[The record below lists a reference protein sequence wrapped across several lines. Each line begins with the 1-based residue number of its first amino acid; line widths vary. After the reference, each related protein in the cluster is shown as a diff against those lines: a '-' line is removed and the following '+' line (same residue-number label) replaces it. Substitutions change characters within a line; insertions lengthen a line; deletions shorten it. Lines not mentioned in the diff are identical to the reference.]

1 MRLRFRSTTV
11 NPIAIDLGFSTT
23 KLLQV
28 GDGCIEAADEVPVPL
43 TAGDD
48 TAQRLES
55 LGDMLPQVL
64 SGGAFRGRRV
74 IVAMPA
80 FNTVLQAMQLDAT
93 EATDESIAME
103 MRLPVTTD
111 PYMVRAIDVPTA
123 SGGQREVICQAM
135 SRGLVLRHVELLHQL
150 KLNVVGVVAQPRP
163 IVAAFSHLHRR
174 SADADQCTMYVDL
187 GFSGTTAV
195 MAHGHDIVL
204 ARSIPIGGRHFDQR
218 VALQM
223 QCDEPTA
230 RRHRLSVKTPKRLSP
245 SERLVTRA
253 PIVHASELDQ
263 DPIETVIALD
273 RRSVEAPA
281 SLDPAIDGAPL
292 IADHVDLSELID
304 TLVDDLRLCL
314 RHHAAT
320 WPQIDVARVIFTG
333 GEARQDWLCRQVVQS
348 LHLPGQVGDPLARL
362 DCAVGASPLVDWA
375 NRGRPDWSVA
385 AGLASMVD
393 GRARNEAR

>member
-1 MRLRFRSTTV
+1 MRLRFRPISA
-11 NPIAIDLGFSTT
+11 NPIAIDLGYSTT

-28 GDGCIEAADEVPVPL
+28 GEGCIEAADEIPVPL
-43 TAGDD
+43 AAGED
-48 TAQRLES
+48 TAARLES

-64 SGGAFRGRRV
+64 SEGAFRGRRV

-80 FNTVLQAMQLDAT
+80 FNTVLQAMQLDAA
-93 EATDESIAME
+93 EATDEALAME
-103 MRLPVTTD
+103 MRLPITTD
-111 PYMVRAIDVPTA
+111 PYMVRAIDVPAA
-123 SGGQREVICQAM
+123 SGARREVICQAIP
-135 SRGLVLRHVELLHQL
+135 RGLVLRYVELLHQL

-163 IVAAFSHLHRR
+163 IVAAFNHLHRR
-174 SADADQCTMYVDL
+174 TVDVDQCTMYVDL

-218 VALQM
+218 IALQM
-223 QCDEPTA
+223 QCDEPAA
-230 RRHRLSVKTPKRLSP
+230 RRHRLSVKTPKRAMP
-245 SERLVTRA
+245 PEAPVTGV
-253 PIVHASELDQ
+253 PMLDAIGPEH
-263 DPIETVIALD
+263 DAMETVVAID
-273 RRSVEAPA
+273 RRSGEPPTSLGPA
-281 SLDPAIDGAPL
+281 VDGSPF

-304 TLVDDLRLCL
+304 TLIDDLRLCL

-320 WPQIDVARVIFTG
+320 WPQVDVARVIFTG

-362 DCAVGASPLVDWA
+362 DCAGGASPLVDWT
-375 NRGRPDWSVA
+375 NRGRPDWSVV

-393 GRARNEAR
+393 GGPRNEA